1 MELTK
6 LPNIGPELARQ
17 LNEVDIRDSEELKE
31 LGAEM
36 ACLRMKAG
44 GLDVCFHELT
54 ALEGAVQGVRKTQL
68 TPERRAELRA
78 FFDGLPRRR

>member
-6 LPNIGPELARQ
+6 LPNIGPELARL
-17 LNEVDIRDSEELKE
+17 LNEVEIRDSEELTA

-36 ACLRMKAG
+36 AFLRLKAR
-44 GLDVCFHELT
+44 DPDACFHKLT

-68 TPERRAELRA
+68 TPERKAQLRE
-78 FFDGLPRRR
+78 FFDGLSKK

>member
-17 LNEVDIRDSEELKE
+17 LNEVDIRDSEDLKE
-31 LGAEM
+31 LGGEM

-44 GLDVCFHELT
+44 GLDVCFHKLT
-54 ALEGAVQGVRKTQL
+54 ALEGAVQGIRKSQL

-78 FFDGLPRRR
+78 FFDGLPRQR

>member
-44 GLDVCFHELT
+44 GLDVCFHKLT
-54 ALEGAVQGVRKTQL
+54 ALEGAVQGIRKTQL

-78 FFDGLPRRR
+78 FFDGLPRQR

>member
-17 LNEVDIRDSEELKE
+17 LNEVEIRDSEELKE

-44 GLDVCFHELT
+44 GLDVCFHKLT
-54 ALEGAVQGVRKTQL
+54 ALEGAVQGGRKSQL
-68 TPERRAELRA
+68 TPERKAELRA
-78 FFDGLPRRR
+78 FFDGLPKK

>member
-44 GLDVCFHELT
+44 GAGRLLPQAHRPGGGGAGNPQDPAHPGAQGGAADVF
-54 ALEGAVQGVRKTQL
+54 
-68 TPERRAELRA
+68 
-78 FFDGLPRRR
+78 

>member
-44 GLDVCFHELT
+44 RLDVCFHKLT

-78 FFDGLPRRR
+78 FFDGLPRQR

>member
-6 LPNIGPELARQ
+6 LPNIGPELSRM

-36 ACLRMKAG
+36 ALLRMKAL
-44 GLDVCFHELT
+44 GLDICFHKLT
-54 ALEGAVQGVRKTQL
+54 ALEGAVQGIRKSQL
-68 TPERRAELRA
+68 TPERKAELRA
-78 FFDGLPRRR
+78 FFDNLPKR

>member
-6 LPNIGPELARQ
+6 LPNIGPELARL
-17 LNEVDIRDSEELKE
+17 LNEVEIRDSEELKE

-36 ACLRMKAG
+36 AFLRLKTR
-44 GLDVCFHELT
+44 DPDSCFHKLT

-68 TPERRAELRA
+68 TPERKAELRA
-78 FFDGLPRRR
+78 FFDGLPNK